1 MVYQYPRDLS
11 PGLYVLNFLTAGH
24 VNVAQLLMQRWT
36 TENQAPWI
44 NLYAFELL
52 VVYLRGKLLYLLA
65 LLSIVFC
72 PEVWQ
77 HLSLSILFAAEMRPQ
92 QVPWSLRRQVCCF
105 SCNLNKIAEDGC
117 K

>member
-44 NLYAFELL
+44 NL
-52 VVYLRGKLLYLLA
+52 
-65 LLSIVFC
+65 
-72 PEVWQ
+72 
-77 HLSLSILFAAEMRPQ
+77 
-92 QVPWSLRRQVCCF
+92 
-105 SCNLNKIAEDGC
+105 
-117 K
+117 